1 MQRMQ
6 TKIKKE
12 MEIYETF
19 STPSKTVNVLLWWKR
34 HQNVLPIL
42 SKLSRMVLAIPASS
56 AKSERVF
63 STGGNI
69 VTFKR
74 TRLNPK
80 KVEELI
86 IIKEN
91 EVNVEHFKDNTDY
104 EIKVTGNNS
113 FKDINLDIY
122 VTDQSDVGDKEE
134 SDEYDTDIDE
144 NEIDL

>member
-12 MEIYETF
+12 MDIYETF

-42 SKLSRMVLAIPASS
+42 SKLSRMVLSIPASS

-69 VTFKR
+69 VTVKR
-74 TRLNPK
+74 TSLTLK
-80 KVEELI
+80 KL
-86 IIKEN
+86 K
-91 EVNVEHFKDNTDY
+91 
-104 EIKVTGNNS
+104 S
-113 FKDINLDIY
+113 
-122 VTDQSDVGDKEE
+122 
-134 SDEYDTDIDE
+134 
-144 NEIDL
+144 

>member
-1 MQRMQ
+1 MQ
-6 TKIKKE
+6 TNIKKE
-12 MEIYETF
+12 IEIYETF
-19 STPSKTVNVLLWWKR
+19 TISSKTVNVLLWWKR

-42 SKLSRMVLAIPASS
+42 SKLSRMVLSIPASS
-56 AKSERVF
+56 AKFERVF

-69 VTFKR
+69 VTIKR

-104 EIKVTGNNS
+104 VIKVTGNNY
-113 FKDINLDIY
+113 FKDINLDIH
-122 VTDQSDVGDKEE
+122 VTKQSDIGDKEE

-144 NEIDL
+144 NKIDI

>member
-91 EVNVEHFKDNTDY
+91 EVDVEHFKDNTDY

-113 FKDINLDIY
+113 FKDINRDIY

>member
-1 MQRMQ
+1 MD
-6 TKIKKE
+6 
-12 MEIYETF
+12 IYDTF
-19 STPSKTVNVLLWWKR
+19 STLSKSVYFLLFLKR

-63 STGGNI
+63 STGSNI

-122 VTDQSDVGDKEE
+122 VTDQSIVGDKEE
-134 SDEYDTDIDE
+134 SDK
-144 NEIDL
+144 

>member
-1 MQRMQ
+1 MD
-6 TKIKKE
+6 
-12 MEIYETF
+12 IYETF
-19 STPSKTVNVLLWWKR
+19 STLNKTVNVLLWWKR

-42 SKLSRMVLAIPASS
+42 SKLSRMVLSIPASS

-69 VTFKR
+69 VTIKR

-104 EIKVTGNNS
+104 VIKVTGNS
-113 FKDINLDIY
+113 FKDINLDIH
-122 VTDQSDVGDKEE
+122 VTKQSDIGDKEE

>member
-1 MQRMQ
+1 
-6 TKIKKE
+6 
-12 MEIYETF
+12 
-19 STPSKTVNVLLWWKR
+19 
-34 HQNVLPIL
+34 
-42 SKLSRMVLAIPASS
+42 MVLAIPASS

-69 VTFKR
+69 VTVKR

-134 SDEYDTDIDE
+134 SDKYDTDIDE
-144 NEIDL
+144 KKIIYEIRIYFILDLYYYDLQ